1 MSNDAIANPKGPTP
15 LLGDGLDSFMDLL
28 LKVHAELGRTR
39 MRIGDFLKLET
50 SSILELPVSEGE
62 YIGIFVNGKLVAR
75 GEVIVVEGTIAVRI
89 AEVVNQGVV

>member
-1 MSNDAIANPKGPTP
+1 MSENMIEQRTLATP
-15 LLGDGLDSFMDLL
+15 LMQGSLDTLLDLP

-39 MRIGDFLKLET
+39 MRIGEFLRLEP
-50 SSILELPVSEGE
+50 SSVVELPVSEGE